1 MSDRELLAKLRQQN
15 LLLDNALE
23 NMSQALCMYDA
34 DGRIVLFN
42 ERYRKMIGLSSASL
56 KGRSLLELLHQR
68 KESGEFAGD
77 PEAYFAH
84 LIKTVR
90 EGKSNS
96 TVLEIVDGR
105 TLRVVDH
112 PMQSGGWVATI
123 EDITDWQE
131 AQAQIAHMARHDALT
146 DLPNRV
152 MFFEQLQQVLRI
164 ARDEQVA
171 VFCIDLDNFKEVN
184 CLGHQLAD
192 DLLKEVAR
200 RLRNCVRKSDMVSR
214 LAGDEF
220 AILQVGAG
228 PQPLEAYLLASRL
241 VEVAGAPYEFE
252 GHQVTI
258 GSSIGISMAPGDGSD
273 PDQLLKNADMA
284 LYRAKKDGRGTYRFF
299 EPEMDARAQARRSLL
314 LDLRAAL
321 LRGEFEVYYQ
331 PIYNLEP
338 DQIVC
343 FEALVRWN
351 HPLRGIT
358 LPAEFIP
365 LAEETGLIVQIGDWV
380 LRKACTDAASWS
392 QDVSVAVN
400 LSPAQFKNRNLVQSV
415 MTALS
420 TSGLAANRLELEITE
435 SVLLQDSE
443 ATLAALRKLHEFGVR
458 ISMDDFGT
466 GYSSLSYLRCF
477 PFDKIKI
484 DQSFVRELSSH
495 TDSMAIVRAVTGLG
509 KGLGIS
515 TIAEGVETKEQLA
528 LLRLEGCTQVQGY
541 LFSPPRPAAEVED
554 MLSKVR
560 LRIVA

>member
-1 MSDRELLAKLRQQN
+1 
-15 LLLDNALE
+15 
-23 NMSQALCMYDA
+23 
-34 DGRIVLFN
+34 
-42 ERYRKMIGLSSASL
+42 
-56 KGRSLLELLHQR
+56 
-68 KESGEFAGD
+68 
-77 PEAYFAH
+77 
-84 LIKTVR
+84 
-90 EGKSNS
+90 
-96 TVLEIVDGR
+96 
-105 TLRVVDH
+105 
-112 PMQSGGWVATI
+112 
-123 EDITDWQE
+123 
-131 AQAQIAHMARHDALT
+131 
-146 DLPNRV
+146 
-152 MFFEQLQQVLRI
+152 
-164 ARDEQVA
+164 
-171 VFCIDLDNFKEVN
+171 
-184 CLGHQLAD
+184 
-192 DLLKEVAR
+192 
-200 RLRNCVRKSDMVSR
+200 MVSR